1 MEWIFSLV
9 AFVLLLTGMPIS
21 MILAAMTFL
30 LIYSTT
36 SLSPELIP
44 QQMFRAVDSTILMA
58 VPFFILA
65 GNIMTRGSLARRI
78 IKFINS
84 IVGGISGGLAV
95 TSVLACMFFAAISGS
110 SPATLVAI
118 GSIMIPALLQAQ
130 YGQRFSVGLLT
141 CAGSLGILIPPSIPM
156 IVYCLIM
163 GTSVTRQFA
172 AGFGPGIVM
181 GIIFMI
187 YSFLISRREGWHG
200 EKRESWRQIFQA
212 LYEGFW
218 ALMLPFIV
226 LGGIYS
232 GIMTPTEAAAVSVG
246 YGLLIDLLIYR
257 ELKISELPRIMAE
270 SAVFSGCLMF
280 ILACAMAFSW
290 YLTSEQIPAKISTI
304 LLEFVGRP
312 WVFLMM
318 VNIIFLILGCFID
331 VISAML
337 IVCPLL
343 LPMLQELKIDLYH
356 FGIIVVFNMEIGFMT
371 PPFGVNLF
379 VSSGVTKLPLLY
391 VTRSVIPFLLLMLFA
406 LILITYLPGISLYI
420 PDLFA
425 IK

>member
-1 MEWIFSLV
+1 
-9 AFVLLLTGMPIS
+9 
-21 MILAAMTFL
+21 
-30 LIYSTT
+30 
-36 SLSPELIP
+36 
-44 QQMFRAVDSTILMA
+44 
-58 VPFFILA
+58 
-65 GNIMTRGSLARRI
+65 
-78 IKFINS
+78 
-84 IVGGISGGLAV
+84 
-95 TSVLACMFFAAISGS
+95 
-110 SPATLVAI
+110 
-118 GSIMIPALLQAQ
+118 
-130 YGQRFSVGLLT
+130 
-141 CAGSLGILIPPSIPM
+141 
-156 IVYCLIM
+156 
-163 GTSVTRQFA
+163 
-172 AGFGPGIVM
+172 
-181 GIIFMI
+181 
-187 YSFLISRREGWHG
+187 
-200 EKRESWRQIFQA
+200 
-212 LYEGFW
+212 
-218 ALMLPFIV
+218 
-226 LGGIYS
+226 
-232 GIMTPTEAAAVSVG
+232 
-246 YGLLIDLLIYR
+246 
-257 ELKISELPRIMAE
+257 
-270 SAVFSGCLMF
+270 MF

-406 LILITYLPGISLYI
+406 LILITYLPGVSLYI